1 MVCRTDSG
9 DKRAMGMQRVLVVG
23 AGGHGQAVAEALAL
37 QGSTQLV
44 GFVDDAAPLSSTVFG
59 LPVLGN
65 VGSLPLLAGVADAVC
80 VAIGHNA
87 TRQRLA
93 QQVLQAGFALAT
105 VVHPRAFVS
114 PSAVVGAGSAI
125 MAGALVG
132 TCAHLGQ
139 GAIVNCGAV
148 VDHHAVVEDFGHL
161 GVGACMAG
169 GSRVGQGAWL
179 QAGCALGY
187 GVAVPAGQML
197 PPGTALVGSAR

>member
-1 MVCRTDSG
+1 MV
-9 DKRAMGMQRVLVVG
+9 MQRVLIVG
-23 AGGHGQAVAEALAL
+23 AGGHGQAVAEAFAL
-37 QGSTQLV
+37 QGRTHLV
-44 GFVDDAAPLSSTVFG
+44 GFVDDAAPVGSLVFG

-65 VGSLPLLAGVADAVC
+65 VGSLPKLAAVADAVC

-87 TRQRLA
+87 TRQRLV
-93 QQVLQAGFALAT
+93 QQALQAGFALAT

-132 TCAHLGQ
+132 TCAQLGQ

-169 GSRVGQGAWL
+169 GSRLGQGAWL

-187 GVAVPAGQML
+187 GVVVPAGQTL
-197 PPGTALVGSAR
+197 PPGTALGGSGR

>member
-1 MVCRTDSG
+1 
-9 DKRAMGMQRVLVVG
+9 MQRVLIVG

-44 GFVDDAAPLSSTVFG
+44 GFVDDGAPVGRTVFG

-65 VGSLPLLAGVADAVC
+65 VGSLSLLAGVADAVC

-87 TRQRLA
+87 TRQRLV
-93 QQVLQAGFALAT
+93 QQALQAGFALAT

-114 PSAVVGAGSAI
+114 PTAVVGAGSAI

-139 GAIVNCGAV
+139 GSIVNCGAV

-169 GSRVGQGAWL
+169 GSRLGQGAWL

-187 GVAVPAGQML
+187 GVVVPAGQIL
-197 PPGTALVGSAR
+197 PPGTALVGSGRWL

>member
-1 MVCRTDSG
+1 
-9 DKRAMGMQRVLVVG
+9 MQRVLIVG
-23 AGGHGQAVAEALAL
+23 AGGHGQAVAEAFAL
-37 QGSTQLV
+37 QGRTHLV
-44 GFVDDAAPLSSTVFG
+44 GFVDDAAPVGSLVFG
-59 LPVLGN
+59 LPVLGT
-65 VGSLPLLAGVADAVC
+65 VGSLPKLAAMADAVC

-87 TRQRLA
+87 TRQRLVEQA
-93 QQVLQAGFALAT
+93 LQAGFVLAT

-132 TCAHLGQ
+132 TCAQLGQ

-161 GVGACMAG
+161 GVCACMAG
-169 GSRVGQGAWL
+169 GSRLGQGAWL

-187 GVAVPAGQML
+187 GVVVPAGQTL
-197 PPGTALVGSAR
+197 PPGTALGGSGR

>member
-1 MVCRTDSG
+1 
-9 DKRAMGMQRVLVVG
+9 MGMQRVLILG

-37 QGSTQLV
+37 QGGAQLV
-44 GFVDDAAPLSSTVFG
+44 GFLDDGAAVGTTVFG
-59 LPVLGN
+59 LPVLGAA
-65 VGSLPLLAGVADAVC
+65 STLPMQAGVADAVC

-87 TRQRLA
+87 TRQRMA

-114 PSAVVGAGSAI
+114 PSAVVGPGSAI

-132 TCAHLGQ
+132 TCAQLGQ
-139 GAIVNCGAV
+139 GSIVNCGAV

-169 GSRVGQGAWL
+169 GSRLGHGAWL

-187 GVAVPAGQML
+187 GVAVPVGQSL
-197 PPGTALVGSAR
+197 PPGTALGG